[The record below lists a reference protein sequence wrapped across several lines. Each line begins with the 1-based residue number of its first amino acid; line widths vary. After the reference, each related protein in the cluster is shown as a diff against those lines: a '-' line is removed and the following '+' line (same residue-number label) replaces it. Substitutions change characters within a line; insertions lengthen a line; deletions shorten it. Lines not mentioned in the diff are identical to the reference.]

1 MKRYYF
7 NVLREDYS
15 VIESISIPDGSS
27 KLSAYR
33 LAQRLI
39 KLAKIT
45 DACYLE
51 VNSMKT
57 SNLLDLIEL

>member
-7 NVLREDYS
+7 NVLRENYS
-15 VIESISIPDGSS
+15 VIESIQIPDGSS

-33 LAQRLI
+33 LAKRLI
-39 KLAKIT
+39 CENNVQ
-45 DACYLE
+45 DAYYLE
-51 VNSMKT
+51 VNSMLT